1 MRPFSGITFVKQLC
15 FFVHGSVV
23 SFGLLAGN
31 AVEFE
36 LSNNDLSH
44 LFVYSLLALSNV
56 ILKKKKK
63 KKKVL
68 ESHGP
73 LLTLGI
79 NPRGCLSVCRE
90 LLILA
95 AVAHFKAASGSM
107 QRGDLNRQQSLS

>member
-1 MRPFSGITFVKQLC
+1 MKQLC

-63 KKKVL
+63 KKKGLGVAR
-68 ESHGP
+68 P
-73 LLTLGI
+73 LVDSWYKS
-79 NPRGCLSVCRE
+79 PRLSVC
-90 LLILA
+90 LSGA
-95 AVAHFKAASGSM
+95 SHFGGCSSF
-107 QRGDLNRQQSLS
+107 